1 LKNVEK
7 KQNSALNS
15 ILVAENVVDLER
27 SLEISD
33 YAEFVLEIWHSG
45 AKFLVLQKLPG
56 SLDKKGS

>member
-1 LKNVEK
+1 LKKVEK

-15 ILVAENVVDLER
+15 IRVAENVVDLER
-27 SLEISD
+27 SLEILD

-45 AKFLVLQKLPG
+45 AKSLVLQKLPG